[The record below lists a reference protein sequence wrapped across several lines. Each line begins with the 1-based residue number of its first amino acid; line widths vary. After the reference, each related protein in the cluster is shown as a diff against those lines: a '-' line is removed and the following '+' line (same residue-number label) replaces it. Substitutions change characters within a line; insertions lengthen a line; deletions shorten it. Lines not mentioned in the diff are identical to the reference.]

1 MKKVFLVALVVVLL
15 VIIGLPVLMPGM
27 GAAYCDDCVPGT
39 AAAAMCTLIA
49 LAGSAYV
56 AVLMGQRVRL
66 RRVVMTGLLRA
77 AVFYRP
83 PQLA

>member
-1 MKKVFLVALVVVLL
+1 MKKVLLVALVVLF

-39 AAAAMCTLIA
+39 AANALCTLVV
-49 LAGSAYV
+49 LTGMAYV
-56 AVLMGQRVRL
+56 VVLMGQRVRL

-77 AVFYRP
+77 DVSDRP
-83 PQLA
+83 PQPA

>member
-1 MKKVFLVALVVVLL
+1 MKKVLLVALVVLL
-15 VIIGLPVLMPGM
+15 VIIGLPLLMPGM

-39 AAAAMCTLIA
+39 AACAMCTLVV
-49 LAGSAYV
+49 LAGLAYL
-56 AVLMGQRVRL
+56 AVHTGQRVHL

-77 AVFYRP
+77 AVSDRP